1 MHTISFGISCGGLR
15 MILYLQRKTCK
26 NEISCRSRLVSAVV
40 TTLRMQYMHSGAL
53 RWLKAFGGSWNN
65 VERSCGRNSNAS
77 VICSKVSLHK
87 TIMAELFAYIGWS
100 IWHNRNA
107 RKFGTVTMPMEM
119 IYTDAV
125 QRLQEFHSAQDPPLY
140 KKTKS

>member
-1 MHTISFGISCGGLR
+1 MCRIKFGISCGGLR

-107 RKFGTVTMPMEM
+107 RKFGMVTMHMEM

-125 QRLQEFHSAQDPPLY
+125 QRLQEFHSMQDPPLY
-140 KKTKS
+140 KKTES